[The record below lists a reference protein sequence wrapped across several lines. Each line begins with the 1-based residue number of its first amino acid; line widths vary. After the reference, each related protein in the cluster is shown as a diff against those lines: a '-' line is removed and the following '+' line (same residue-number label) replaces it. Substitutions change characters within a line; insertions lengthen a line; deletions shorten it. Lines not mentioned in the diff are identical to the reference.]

1 MPSKARELKTRI
13 RLDGEAEYKKQLG
26 DISSRMRTLSSDLNV
41 CATRM
46 KTQGESAEDLRAQQS
61 ALCEQYVLQQD
72 RLKILTE
79 MLEKSNAKYGE
90 GSRESEKLKTQI
102 NNTTVTMLNLENSLD
117 ECDAALR
124 KYDGA
129 TKTSTQSSGKLG
141 TALKAVGST
150 LGGAVV
156 AGAKAAAAALA
167 AVGAAAAA
175 GATHMW
181 ELSGQGAS
189 GLAQLGAQTGAA
201 GEELEELGT
210 IAQQVYRDN
219 FGGGLDEV
227 SADLATVRQNTG
239 LMGDA
244 LKDAVENGY
253 RLQDTFGMDQ
263 VESSRAAAAM
273 MEKFGI
279 SAEEAYNLI
288 AVGAQNGANQNG
300 DLLDVISEYAPH
312 YAAMG
317 LSADQMM
324 QTLINGAEG
333 GVFQIDKVGD
343 AMKEFS
349 IRAIDG
355 SETTKDAFQQLGLDA
370 KGMASAIAAGGPT
383 AEAAFQQV
391 VAALMSIEDP
401 LARNQAAV
409 ALFGTQYEDLGAA
422 ALPILAGI
430 TDTSATAVDAL
441 GQINDVKYNTFEAA
455 LEGVKRQVEGE
466 FLPLANAARTAATHV
481 VAEISSALSDGFQ
494 PEDVQLIGQTIS
506 TNLMSGIQ
514 QLSTLMNEN
523 MGFVTDAMTMIVNT
537 ATAALPPL
545 LETLLP
551 AAMGLLQSVLDGLM
565 ANVEPLTGLA
575 TTLVT
580 SLAGFLITNAPAL
593 ATTAADLLAGLTDG
607 ITAALPTLLTSAA
620 DMVTQIVTGLLAAL
634 PSLLDAGLEVI
645 GSLVSGI
652 TGALPTLIEAVP
664 QIITTIVDTLTTS
677 LPDVLAKGG
686 EILLEL
692 VNGILGALP
701 KLLEAGPKIIAG
713 IIDTLT
719 TSLPDIL
726 AKGGEILKN
735 LISGIVGAIPD
746 LIAALPAVVDSIKD
760 TITGMDCV
768 QMGKDLLLGL
778 VNGLETAAKSLLER
792 IKAVFSGIWQSILDV
807 FGIASPST
815 EAASAAGFILDGLL
829 AGFTSA
835 VDAVCESVK
844 KIFGKIWDAIKSIF
858 GFGSESEESKEAK
871 QAGKDIMTGMQEGI
885 AGDEEKLKEKIRSVA
900 TNALAT
906 FRSEFG
912 IDEGASTSTKLKTY
926 GQAIVQGICEGI
938 EEKAVSG
945 FQGKAYN
952 AAHYCAQAFN
962 TEMGISGYGFSASG
976 AASKFAYIGT
986 SICDGIAGGIE
997 TGSSR
1002 VSAAARAMAQS
1013 AYNAAKST
1021 LGIHSPSTKFA
1032 YLADMSM
1039 EGYTGRLGVRM
1050 GDVRRSVQAMNSALH
1065 SSQPRSQLAGAYGA
1079 AIDYTALARAMKA
1092 EGLGTV
1098 ILQVDG
1104 KELGRSVEPG
1114 VSVAQYRRSAN
1125 TVSGRGGRLVIA

>member
-13 RLDGEAEYKKQLG
+13 RLDGEAAYKKELG
-26 DISSRMRTLSSDLNV
+26 DISSRMQTLNSDLAV

-46 KTQGESAEDLRAQQS
+46 KTQGESADDLRAQQS
-61 ALCEQYVLQQD
+61 ALSEQYVLQQD

-102 NNTTVTMLNLENSLD
+102 NNTTVTMLKLENSLD
-117 ECDAALR
+117 ECDNALR
-124 KYDGA
+124 KYEDA
-129 TKTSTQSSGKLG
+129 TETTTRSSGRLG

-156 AGAKAAAAALA
+156 AGAEAAAAALA
-167 AVGAAAAA
+167 AVGAAAVA

-181 ELSGQGAS
+181 ELSGEGAA
-189 GLAQLGAQTGAA
+189 GLAQLGAQTGAT
-201 GEELEELGT
+201 GEQLEELGG

-219 FGGGLDEV
+219 FGGSLEEV

-244 LKDAVENGY
+244 LKDAVEAGY
-253 RLQDTFGMDQ
+253 MLQDTFGMDQ

-273 MEKFGI
+273 MQKFGI

-317 LSADQMM
+317 LSAEQMM

-355 SETTKDAFQQLGLDA
+355 SETTKQAFQQLGLDA
-370 KGMASAIAAGGPT
+370 EATASAIAQGGPA

-441 GQINDVKYNTFEAA
+441 GQINEVRYNTFEEA
-455 LEGVKRQVEGE
+455 LAGVKRQVEGE
-466 FLPLANAARTAATHV
+466 FLPLVNTARTTATNV
-481 VAEISSALSDGFQ
+481 VAEISQALSDGFQ

-506 TNLMSGIQ
+506 TNLMNGIQ
-514 QLSTLMNEN
+514 QLSTLMSAN
-523 MGFVTDAMTMIVNT
+523 MGFVTDVMTMIANT
-537 ATAALPPL
+537 ATTALPAL
-545 LETLLP
+545 LDTLLP

-565 ANVEPLTGLA
+565 ANVEPLTELA
-575 TTLVT
+575 TSLVT

-593 ATTAADLLAGLTDG
+593 AAAAADLLAGLVSG
-607 ITAALPTLLTSAA
+607 ITAALPTLMTSAS
-620 DMVTQIVTGLLAAL
+620 DMVLQIVTGLLAAL
-634 PSLLDAGLEVI
+634 PSLLDSGLDVI
-645 GSLVSGI
+645 NSLVSGI
-652 TGALPTLIEAVP
+652 TAALPTLVAAVP
-664 QIITTIVDTLTTS
+664 QIVTSIVNTLTTS
-677 LPDVLAKGG
+677 LPDILAKGN
-686 EILLEL
+686 EILTNLIS
-692 VNGILGALP
+692 GITGAIPSLTEQLP
-701 KLLEAGPKIIAG
+701 QIITT

-726 AKGGEILKN
+726 AQGTAILTN
-735 LISGIVGAIPD
+735 LISGITGAIPT
-746 LIAALPAVVDSIKD
+746 LIAALPQVVSA
-760 TITGMDCV
+760 ITDALKGVDWL
-768 QMGKDLLLGL
+768 QLGTDLLQGL
-778 VNGLETAAKSLLER
+778 VNGLQTAATSLLES
-792 IKAVFSGIWQSILDV
+792 IKAVFSGIWQGILDV

-829 AGFTSA
+829 EGFTSA
-835 VDAVCESVK
+835 VDAVVTKVK
-844 KIFGKIWDAIKSIF
+844 EIFGKIWDAIKSIF
-858 GFGSESEESKEAK
+858 GFGGESDESKEAK

-885 AGDEEKLKEKIRSVA
+885 AGDEENLKQKISNVSQ
-900 TNALAT
+900 NALAT

-926 GQAIVQGICEGI
+926 GQAIVQGIMDGI
-938 EEKAVSG
+938 EEKAASD

-962 TEMGISGYGFSASG
+962 SEMGIAGYGFSASG
-976 AASKFAYIGT
+976 AASKFEYIGT
-986 SICDGIAGGIE
+986 SICDGIANGIE
-997 TGSSR
+997 NGSSR
-1002 VSAAARAMAQS
+1002 VSAAARSMAQA
-1013 AYNAAKST
+1013 AYNAAKTT
-1021 LGIHSPSTKFA
+1021 LGIRSPSTKFA

-1039 EGYTGRLGVRM
+1039 EGYTRRLGARM
-1050 GDVRRSVQAMNSALH
+1050 GDVKRSVQTMNSALQ
-1065 SSQPRSQLAGAYGA
+1065 SSMPRSQMAAAQGA
-1079 AIDYTALARAMKA
+1079 AIDYTALAQAMKA

-1098 ILQVDG
+1098 ILEVDG

-1114 VSVAQYRRSAN
+1114 VSVAQYNRSAH
-1125 TVSGRGGRLVIA
+1125 TVSGRSGRVVFA

>member
-1 MPSKARELKTRI
+1 MAGKARELKTRI

-26 DISSRMRTLSSDLNV
+26 DISSRMRTLNSDLDV

-46 KTQGESAEDLRAQQS
+46 KTQGENADDLRAQQS

-79 MLEKSNAKYGE
+79 MLEKSNARYGE

-102 NNTTVTMLNLENSLD
+102 NQTSVTMLKLENSLD
-117 ECDAALR
+117 ECDAAI
-124 KYDGA
+124 KSYDGSVE
-129 TKTSTQSSGKLG
+129 KTTSGHNRLKG
-141 TALKAVGST
+141 ALKSAAGVM
-150 LGGAVV
+150 GGALV

-167 AVGAAAAA
+167 AVGAATVAA
-175 GATHMW
+175 ATHMW
-181 ELSGQGAS
+181 ELSGDGKA
-189 GLAQLGAQTGAA
+189 GMAQLSAQTGATGA
-201 GEELEELGT
+201 ELEALGG
-210 IAQQVYRDN
+210 IARQVYRDN
-219 FGGGLDEV
+219 FGGSLQEV

-244 LKDAVENGY
+244 LKDAVEAGY
-253 RLQDTFGMDQ
+253 MLKDTFGMDQ

-288 AVGAQNGANQNG
+288 AVGAQKGANQNG
-300 DLLDVISEYAPH
+300 DLLDVLSEYAPH

-317 LSADQMM
+317 LSAEQMM

-355 SETTKDAFQQLGLDA
+355 SESTKDAFKQLGLDA
-370 KGMASAIAAGGPT
+370 KATSKAIAQGGPA

-391 VAALMSIEDP
+391 VAALMSVEDP
-401 LARNQAAV
+401 LKRNQAAV

-430 TDTSATAVDAL
+430 TNTSATAVDAL
-441 GQINDVKYNTFEAA
+441 GQINNVRYNTFEDA
-455 LEGVKRQVEGE
+455 LSGVKRQIQGE
-466 FLPLANAARTAATHV
+466 LLPLANTVRQAATN
-481 VAEISSALSDGFQ
+481 ALTEISQTLSDGFQ
-494 PEDVQLIGQTIS
+494 PEDVQAIGQTIS
-506 TNLMSGIQ
+506 THLLAGIQ
-514 QLSTLMNEN
+514 SLSGLMTEN
-523 MGFVTDAMTMIVNT
+523 MGFVTDTMSMIVST
-537 ATAALPPL
+537 AATALPPL
-545 LETLLP
+545 IGTLLP
-551 AAMGLLQSVLDGLM
+551 AAMGLLQSVLDSLT
-565 ANVEPLTGLA
+565 ANVKPLTELA
-575 TTLVT
+575 TSLVT
-580 SLAGFLITNAPAL
+580 SIADFLITNAPTM
-593 ATTAADLLAGLTDG
+593 ATAAADLVTGLVGG
-607 ITAALPTLLTSAA
+607 ISTALPTLLPAA
-620 DMVTQIVTGLLAAL
+620 AEMVTQIVTGMAQTLPTLLSTGA
-634 PSLLDAGLEVI
+634 DVI
-645 GSLVSGI
+645 ATLVSGV
-652 TGALPTLIEAVP
+652 TTALPTLIEAVP

-677 LPDVLAKGG
+677 LPDVLAKGNDILTNLISG
-686 EILLEL
+686 ITEAIPQLTEKIPEIITTI
-692 VNGILGALP
+692 V
-701 KLLEAGPKIIAG
+701 
-713 IIDTLT
+713 DTLT

-726 AKGGEILKN
+726 AQGTAILTN
-735 LISGIVGAIPD
+735 LISGITGAIPD
-746 LIAALPAVVDSIKD
+746 LIAALPGVIGA
-760 TITGMDCV
+760 ITGALKEVDWL
-768 QMGKDLLLGL
+768 QLGTDLLQGL
-778 VNGLETAAKSLLER
+778 VNGLQTAASSLLES
-792 IKAVFSGIWQSILDV
+792 IKAVFSGIWQAILGV

-829 AGFTSA
+829 EGFKSA
-835 VDAVCESVK
+835 VDAVCDSVK

-858 GFGSESEESKEAK
+858 GFGSESDESKEAK

-912 IDEGASTSTKLKTY
+912 IDEGASTSTKLKAY
-926 GQAIVQGICEGI
+926 GRAIVQGILDGI
-938 EEKAVSG
+938 EEKATSG

-952 AAHYCAQAFN
+952 AAHFCAQAFN
-962 TEMGISGYGFSASG
+962 SEMGIAGYGFSASG
-976 AASKFAYIGT
+976 DASKFKYIGT
-986 SICDGIAGGIE
+986 SICDGIANGIE
-997 TGSSR
+997 NGSSR
-1002 VSAAARAMAQS
+1002 VSAAARTMAQA

-1039 EGYTGRLGVRM
+1039 EGYTGRLSARM
-1050 GDVRRSVQAMNSALH
+1050 GDVRRGVQTMNSALQD
-1065 SSQPRSQLAGAYGA
+1065 SMPRSQLAGGA
-1079 AIDYTALARAMKA
+1079 AIDYAALAQAMRA

-1104 KELGRSVEPG
+1104 RELGRSVEPG
-1114 VSVAQYRRSAN
+1114 VSVAQYRKSAN
-1125 TVSGRGGRLVIA
+1125 TIMGRGGRIVFA